1 MRFRTF
7 PELVGPR
14 ILSLESVDYF
24 ATSEQKSVVKKQ
36 GRILISKPSM
46 SNCSG
51 FVNFH
56 CMQTSKKKSIWEK
69 RETYVTWNDNDI
81 VFVDIKTQPYFNN
94 SNLN

>member
-7 PELVGPR
+7 PERVGPR

-56 CMQTSKKKSIWEK
+56 CMQTSKKKKYLGEE
-69 RETYVTWNDNDI
+69 R
-81 VFVDIKTQPYFNN
+81 
-94 SNLN
+94 NLRNVK